1 MKYIVT
7 SSKTVDQ
14 ASSDFETAVS
24 NHGFG
29 ILHTYDL
36 KFTLIGKGIPFENE
50 VRIYEICNPMRA
62 AEVLAA
68 DMEMNLALPC
78 RVSVYEKDSQTQ
90 IGMISPSVMLS
101 MLSDAP
107 ELDEVAASVEK
118 SIMAM
123 IQDAK

>member
-14 ASSDFETAVS
+14 ASSDFEKAVS

-36 KFTLIGKGIPFENE
+36 KATLIGKGIPFENE

-107 ELDEVAASVEK
+107 ELYEVAASVEK

-123 IQDAK
+123 IQDAN

>member
-36 KFTLIGKGIPFENE
+36 KSTLIGKGIPFENE

>member
-1 MKYIVT
+1 MKYIVP

-14 ASSDFETAVS
+14 ASTDFETAVS

-36 KFTLIGKGIPFENE
+36 KATLNGKGISFDNE
-50 VRIYEICNPMRA
+50 VRIYEVCNPKRA
-62 AEVLAA
+62 AEVLAV

-78 RVSVYEKDSQTQ
+78 RVSVYEKDGQTQ
-90 IGMISPSVMLS
+90 IGMISPSAMLS

-107 ELDEVAASVEK
+107 ALDDIAASVEK
-118 SIMAM
+118 SIKAM
-123 IQDAK
+123 ILEAK

>member
-1 MKYIVT
+1 
-7 SSKTVDQ
+7 
-14 ASSDFETAVS
+14 
-24 NHGFG
+24 
-29 ILHTYDL
+29 
-36 KFTLIGKGIPFENE
+36 
-50 VRIYEICNPMRA
+50 MRA

>member
-36 KFTLIGKGIPFENE
+36 KATLIGKGIPFENE